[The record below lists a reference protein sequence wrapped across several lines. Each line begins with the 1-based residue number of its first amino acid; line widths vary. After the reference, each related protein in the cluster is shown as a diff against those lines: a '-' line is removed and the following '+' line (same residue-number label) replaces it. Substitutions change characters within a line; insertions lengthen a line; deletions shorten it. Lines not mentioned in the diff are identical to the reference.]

1 MPNPLQNESPLI
13 TWSVVVYL
21 IFIAFSS
28 GTAWISIF
36 DNKETDVKQW
46 SRINV
51 MEDTVE
57 RHSAQ
62 IEMYASMASS
72 ISQLSE
78 ATTDLKVATEVA
90 SRQAKID
97 AENRVRNDH
106 VMSRLSTDMTNIK
119 IQVGRIEEKL
129 SK

>member
-28 GTAWISIF
+28 GTAWVSIF

-97 AENRVRNDH
+97 AENRVRNGR

>member
-46 SRINV
+46 SRINA

>member
-1 MPNPLQNESPLI
+1 MSNPLQNESPLI

>member
-97 AENRVRNDH
+97 AENRVRNDR